1 MICSR
6 TRLNRSQAPNTRNTS
21 CVRTG
26 TRKGNRGCQSIIWK
40 CQVRRK
46 TTFEGNICLPSRNL
60 SKKSFI
66 ASREPWV
73 HVQQRVKSLLHKSC
87 FLFIWFLMFFLLMFF
102 LLPFYV
108 FTSVFPNIH
117 FANQTKICF
126 QKNPALLSHCCLLP
140 LFTQSNSFGQR
151 QAGKG
156 KARQGLGNKNTS
168 CWPDTMFRRH
178 FTFHDLLL
186 FEGLLLQLAHDDDLW
201 CCDWQPL
208 LRLIERCSQL
218 MDARPP
224 TPFSDASRRKLRREV
239 TNLSINVHWNQYYSI
254 SLVQLSIA
262 HCVHNNFTNNFWIQN
277 HEQSNINSSVEVT
290 N

>member
-1 MICSR
+1 MSGETKNYFWWKHLSSITKPIKKKFHRLSWAFYMYNRELRVCCTKAVSSLSDFLCFSCWCSFFY
-6 TRLNRSQAPNTRNTS
+6 LFMFSQVSFP
-21 CVRTG
+21 
-26 TRKGNRGCQSIIWK
+26 IFI
-40 CQVRRK
+40 
-46 TTFEGNICLPSRNL
+46 LPTKQRYVSK
-60 SKKSFI
+60 KKSFCVCNL
-66 ASREPWV
+66 A
-73 HVQQRVKSLLHKSC
+73 
-87 FLFIWFLMFFLLMFF
+87 
-102 LLPFYV
+102 
-108 FTSVFPNIH
+108 T
-117 FANQTKICF
+117 
-126 QKNPALLSHCCLLP
+126 LLSHSCLLP
-140 LFTQSNSFGQR
+140 LLTQSNSFGQR

-254 SLVQLSIA
+254 SLV
-262 HCVHNNFTNNFWIQN
+262 
-277 HEQSNINSSVEVT
+277 
-290 N
+290 